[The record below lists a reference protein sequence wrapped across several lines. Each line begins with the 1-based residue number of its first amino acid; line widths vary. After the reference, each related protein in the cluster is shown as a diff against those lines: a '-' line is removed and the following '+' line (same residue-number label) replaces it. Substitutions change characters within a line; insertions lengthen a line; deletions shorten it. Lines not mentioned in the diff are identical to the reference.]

1 MFSEGFDAGYAH
13 AVDRLA
19 NGVSTRMAPPEY
31 FWNYD
36 FRFDLRDATRG
47 EQEAVRTVFLAQRLE
62 LDGFT
67 PEHVACVELVMGRPA
82 IARQAPGYSV
92 A

>member
-1 MFSEGFDAGYAH
+1 MT
-13 AVDRLA
+13 DRM
-19 NGVSTRMAPPEY
+19 TPDEY

-47 EQEAVRTVFLAQRLE
+47 EQDAVRVVFLAQKLE

-67 PEHVACVELVMGRPA
+67 AKHIACVELVLGHA
-82 IARQAPGYSV
+82 SQARHAL
-92 A
+92 AWLDA